1 MGDKEGVGVLEQL
14 AFGPHAPTGLTGI
27 TDGWSPTPRVDA

>member
-1 MGDKEGVGVLEQL
+1 VLEQL

-27 TDGWSPTPRVDA
+27 TDGWTP